1 MTLAEKKTHAKS
13 AYQSAK
19 ARYLETLSKKDW
31 AAFCEAK
38 KVCML
43 LGVII

>member
-1 MTLAEKKTHAKS
+1 MTLAEKKSQAKS
-13 AYQSAK
+13 AYKAAK
-19 ARYLETLSKKDW
+19 ARYLETMSKKDW

-38 KVCML
+38 RACML